1 LKRKHILTVQDF
13 QTLFSS
19 EERCW
24 QYLTVQRWP
33 QGFVCPRCGGDSRG
47 YLRAQRVY
55 ECRACA
61 DQCSVTAGTIFQK
74 TRHKTRVP
82 LRSGFWALYR
92 MSQDKKGISAMQ
104 LSQEIEVCYP
114 TAWLMRQ
121 KIRKAMADRDQ
132 K

>member
-19 EERCW
+19 EEQCW
-24 QYLTVQRWP
+24 QYLTAQRWP

-47 YLRAQRVY
+47 YMRAQRVY

-61 DQCSVTAGTIFQK
+61 YQCSVTAGTIFQK

-82 LRSGFWALYR
+82 LRSWFWALYR
-92 MSQDKKGISAMQ
+92 LSQDQKGISQ
-104 LSQEIEVCYP
+104 LSQEIGVCYP
-114 TAWLMRQ
+114 TAWLMQQ
-121 KIRKAMADRDQ
+121 KIRKAMADRDP